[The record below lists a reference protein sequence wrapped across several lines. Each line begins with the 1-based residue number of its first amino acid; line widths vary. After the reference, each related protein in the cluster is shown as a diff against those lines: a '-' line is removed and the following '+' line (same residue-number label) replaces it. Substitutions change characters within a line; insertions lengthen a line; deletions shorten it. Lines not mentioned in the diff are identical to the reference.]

1 VLLVR
6 NRRFAENAAAVMNA
20 VEAADGEPPPS
31 ERRQVYRLCLLTA
44 AVIAICAAPAPAQE
58 RETIEAGRQLY
69 DMHCAS
75 CHGERLQ
82 NPGSSFDLRGL
93 HPNERPRLEASL
105 LNGKGTQ
112 MPPWRGTLG
121 EVEIEQLW
129 AYVRENA
136 YD

>member
-1 VLLVR
+1 LLVR

-20 VEAADGEPPPS
+20 VEAGAWQRPPS
-31 ERRQVYRLCLLTA
+31 ERCRVSRLLLLMA
-44 AVIAICAAPAPAQE
+44 AVIAIGAASARAQD
-58 RETIEAGRQLY
+58 RDTIEAGHQLY
-69 DMHCAS
+69 DTHCAS
-75 CHGERLQ
+75 CHGERMQ

-93 HPNERPRLEASL
+93 HPNERPRFEASL

-112 MPPWRGTLG
+112 MPSWRGTLS
-121 EVEIEQLW
+121 ETEIEQLW

>member
-1 VLLVR
+1 
-6 NRRFAENAAAVMNA
+6 
-20 VEAADGEPPPS
+20 
-31 ERRQVYRLCLLTA
+31 VYRLYWLMV
-44 AVIAICAAPAPAQE
+44 AVIAISTAPAGAQD
-58 RETIEAGRQLY
+58 RDTIEAGHQLY

-93 HPNERPRLEASL
+93 HPNERPRFEASL
-105 LNGKGTQ
+105 LDGKGTQ
-112 MPPWRGTLG
+112 MPSWRGTLN
-121 EVEIEQLW
+121 ETEIEQLW